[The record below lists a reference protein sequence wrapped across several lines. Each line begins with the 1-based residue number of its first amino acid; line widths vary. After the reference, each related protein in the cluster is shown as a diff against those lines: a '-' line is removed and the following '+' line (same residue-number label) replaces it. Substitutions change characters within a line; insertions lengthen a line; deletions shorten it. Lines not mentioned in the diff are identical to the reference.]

1 MNPSRHEKEL
11 ARLQA
16 LCAAL
21 REGDGL
27 DPRFE
32 KKGGASRKDFDR
44 KTYQLAS
51 QIGRTLDYVLSGE
64 IQDDELRRLQVKQV
78 IPMQGG
84 RFLVC
89 LAAFDE
95 QPLADHN
102 ELLRKLVALK
112 KQLRWEVAQAIHRR
126 KTPELEFRI
135 DSSPMPPAGAAED
148 RSGDA

>member
-1 MNPSRHEKEL
+1 MNPSKHAKDL
-11 ARLQA
+11 ARLQT

-21 REGDGL
+21 RAGDGL
-27 DPRFE
+27 DPRLE

-51 QIGRTLDYVLSGE
+51 QIGRTIDYVLSGE
-64 IQDDELRRLQVKQV
+64 TEDDDLRRLQVQQV

-89 LAAFDE
+89 LSAFDN
-95 QPLADHN
+95 QPIAGQDT
-102 ELLRKLVALK
+102 LLRKLMAIK
-112 KQLRWEVAQAIHRR
+112 KQLRWEVAQSIHRR

-135 DSSPMPPAGAAED
+135 DAPSVCRSAESD
-148 RSGDA
+148 PSEIA